1 MKPIIVVHTKGIHRR
16 KTMKTTGIVAMLL
29 AASTL
34 AFGQPQERQRMGD
47 QMKQR
52 HERLVGA
59 LHLTDQQESQIKKLH
74 LELERKQTQVRSKI
88 QLARLDMKEIY
99 LSDKID
105 RSALEKSLKQ
115 VSDLQYQQKLNF
127 VDFWFSVNSMLTPEQ
142 QKTWKQHVGEMAGQ
156 MRQRMSKMMRG
167 RMLNRGPMMR
177 GSMAPDPSEE
187 NDN

>member
-1 MKPIIVVHTKGIHRR
+1 
-16 KTMKTTGIVAMLL
+16 MKTTGIAAMLL

-34 AFGQPQERQRMGD
+34 AFGQPSDRQHMGD
-47 QMKQR
+47 QMRQR
-52 HERLVGA
+52 HERLAGA
-59 LHLTDQQESQIKKLH
+59 LHLTDQQESQMKKLH
-74 LELERKQTQVRSKI
+74 LDLERKQAQVRSKI

-105 RSALEKSLKQ
+105 RGAIEKSLKQ
-115 VSDLQYQQKLNF
+115 ISDFQYQQKLNF

-142 QKTWKQHVGEMAGQ
+142 QKTWKQHVGEMAGR
-156 MRQRMSKMMRG
+156 MRQRMGQMMRG

-177 GSMAPDPSEE
+177 GSMMPDPPEE

>member
-1 MKPIIVVHTKGIHRR
+1 MNTKGIA
-16 KTMKTTGIVAMLL
+16 AMLL

-34 AFGQPQERQRMGD
+34 AFAQPQDRPNMGD
-47 QMKQR
+47 QMRQR
-52 HERLVGA
+52 HERLMGA

-74 LELERKQTQVRSKI
+74 LDLERKQAQVRSKI

-105 RSALEKSLKQ
+105 RSALERSLKQ

-142 QKTWKQHVGEMAGQ
+142 QKTWKQHVGEMAGR
-156 MRQRMSKMMRG
+156 MRQGMGQMMRE
-167 RMLNRGPMMR
+167 RMFNRGPMR
-177 GSMAPDPSEE
+177 GSMMHDPPEE